1 MKAFRPVFREYRI
14 FRGCGGELVV
24 SLGRWWEVV
33 AIIGGVG
40 SEGVCG
46 VCSWFLVVSVD
57 VWERGLGVG
66 SVSAS
71 AQTVEM
77 VAPPGMGSELSE
89 RSMGNFGA

>member
-14 FRGCGGELVV
+14 FRGCGGGLVV
-24 SLGRWWEVV
+24 SLGRWEVV
-33 AIIGGVG
+33 SIIGVG
-40 SEGVCG
+40 SEVVYG

-77 VAPPGMGSELSE
+77 VAPPGMGSELSA